1 MTLPTFQSL
10 PHEQIREPE
19 DPSRLNIDRESL
31 GALAD
36 DIAVN
41 GLLQPVGVRG
51 PMSDGHYDLGYGH
64 RRYLAVGLLGWPR
77 VDCKVFAPGVDLHQI
92 RASENHQREPLT
104 PIEEAKEIAA
114 FLSRNEPVA
123 AVARRYRK
131 STVWVHERL
140 ALLHYPSDIQELV
153 HRGQLKL
160 GVASA
165 LAQIDHEGYRKQV
178 STEAVRVGCTG
189 ATAELWLAHWKSEGA
204 RLAANFVAVEEIALR
219 RSAFIYYVPCDLCSE
234 PADFA
239 TTRAIRTCKTCTAA
253 LDELVART
261 AAEAAEAGAGR
272 SAPASS

>member
-1 MTLPTFQSL
+1 MTVATFQSL
-10 PHEQIREPE
+10 PHDRIREPE

-31 GALAD
+31 NTLAD

-51 PMSDGHYDLGYGH
+51 PMSDGYFDLGYGH
-64 RRYLAVGLLGWPR
+64 RRWLAVGLLGWTHL
-77 VDCKVFAPGVDLHQI
+77 DCKVFAPGVDLHQI

-114 FLSRNEPVA
+114 FLGRNEPVV

-131 STVWVHERL
+131 SVVWVHERL
-140 ALLHYPSDIQELV
+140 ALLHYPADIQELV
-153 HRGQLKL
+153 HGGKLKL
-160 GVASA
+160 SVAAA

-178 STEAVRVGCTG
+178 SAEAVRVGCTG

-204 RLAANFVAVEEIALR
+204 RLASNFVAVEEIALR

-234 PADFA
+234 PADFT
-239 TTRAIRTCKTCTAA
+239 TTRAMRTCPSCTTA
-253 LDELVART
+253 LDALVERT
-261 AAEAAEAGAGR
+261 AAEAAAGEAAQ
-272 SAPASS
+272 

>member
-1 MTLPTFQSL
+1 VTLPTFQSL
-10 PHEQIREPE
+10 PYEQISPPAN
-19 DPSRLNIDRESL
+19 PSRLEIDREAL

-41 GLLQPVGVRG
+41 GLLQPLGVRG
-51 PMSDGHYDLGYGH
+51 PMPDGRFEIAFGH
-64 RRYLAVGLLGWPR
+64 RRYLAVGLLGWTR
-77 VDCKVFAPGVDLHQI
+77 VDAKVFPAESDLYQT
-92 RASENHQREPLT
+92 RASENHQRTALT
-104 PIEEAKEIAA
+104 PIEEAREIAN
-114 FLSRNEPVA
+114 FLSRNEPIA

-140 ALLHYPSDIQELV
+140 ALLHYPADIQELV
-153 HRGQLKL
+153 HAGKLKL

-178 STEAVRVGCTG
+178 SGEAVRVGCTG

-204 RLAANFVAVEEIALR
+204 RLASNFVAVEEIALR
-219 RSAFIYYVPCDLCSE
+219 RSAFIYYVPCDLCAE

-239 TTRAIRTCKTCTAA
+239 TTRAIRTCRTCTTA

-261 AAEAAEAGAGR
+261 AAEAAEA
-272 SAPASS
+272 APSASS